1 MTREETQYGKSTG
14 DYFIT
19 QPFYCDYGTN
29 IALGDKFYSNH
40 NLTILDGA
48 KVTFGD
54 YVFIA
59 PNCVISTAGHAL
71 DVGQRNKGLEIA
83 LPITIG
89 NNVWIGANV
98 RYFRG

>member
-1 MTREETQYGKSTG
+1 MKRR
-14 DYFIT
+14 
-19 QPFYCDYGTN
+19 
-29 IALGDKFYSNH
+29 GDKFYSNH

-59 PNCVISTAGHAL
+59 PNCVITTAGHAL
-71 DVGQRNKGLEIA
+71 DVEQRNKGLEIA

-98 RYFRG
+98 TILPGDPLDHRSRKRKISGI

>member
-1 MTREETQYGKSTG
+1 M
-14 DYFIT
+14 
-19 QPFYCDYGTN
+19 
-29 IALGDKFYSNH
+29 GDKFYSNH

-71 DVGQRNKGLEIA
+71 DVGQRNKGLRAIRKIMEA
-83 LPITIG
+83 DKEKYPI
-89 NNVWIGANV
+89 
-98 RYFRG
+98 YRG

>member
-1 MTREETQYGKSTG
+1 MTEYEKAQAGYLY
-14 DYFIT
+14 D
-19 QPFYCDYGTN
+19 
-29 IALGDKFYSNH
+29 ANH

-71 DVGQRNKGLEIA
+71 DVGQMI
-83 LPITIG
+83 I
-89 NNVWIGANV
+89 
-98 RYFRG
+98 